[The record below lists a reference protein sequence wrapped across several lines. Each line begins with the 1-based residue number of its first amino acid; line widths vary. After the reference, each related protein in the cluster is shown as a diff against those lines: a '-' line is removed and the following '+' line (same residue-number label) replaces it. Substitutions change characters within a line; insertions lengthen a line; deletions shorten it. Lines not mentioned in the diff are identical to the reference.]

1 MEVNAIIG
9 FISPDRPI
17 ATADVLN
24 INDGYFRFRFPDPEF
39 EARVA
44 EGALAAWHSEVP
56 IAWHP
61 YQHLQLCDINGA
73 IIPGNN
79 GLPLNAY
86 IALSTNLPDGHG
98 GTIQQ
103 NNGLYVFMLQQYI
116 HRIFMLNPDLA
127 GLLNFGRNGPP
138 RFAGFNLQEA
148 TRVATATHMPQP
160 YMFYNNNQVPP
171 NLESKEDF
179 KIHLC
184 PRPEY
189 NYWVLFQLIKFAMY
203 TQRGPNGIYKLKFCI
218 PSRPHNLR
226 SDDSFL
232 IQLDGG
238 SSPGIIIYITGEKV
252 QTVNSVNQYVQTY
265 LRYIKMLDLLFAP
278 LVEDIGNITERVKLP
293 FGNVR
298 YNQLIAYASGTRAY
312 KLNILDGIERNPQVI
327 ALFNTPVWVTDL
339 CRRATNNNANSIS
352 TIKQLFYKNICEDNE
367 KNVLQLARSPLPDPR
382 TISVSVPD
390 VTEGLMAGVK
400 AIMNSFSVGAP
411 GFMRFIGGKRRK
423 RSRRTRRTRRRN
435 INR

>member
-1 MEVNAIIG
+1 MEVNAIVG

-17 ATADVLN
+17 VTNDVLH
-24 INDGYFRFRFPDPEF
+24 INDGYFLFRFPDPEF

-44 EGALAAWHSEVP
+44 NGALAAWHSEAPV
-56 IAWHP
+56 AWHP

-73 IIPGNN
+73 IIPGGG

-86 IALSTNLPDGHG
+86 IASTTDLPNSNGSI
-98 GTIQQ
+98 TRQ
-103 NNGLYVFMLQQYI
+103 NNGLYIFMLQQYI
-116 HRIFMLNPDLA
+116 HRIFMLNPELA
-127 GLLNFGRNGPP
+127 GLLNFGRNSPP
-138 RFAGFNLQEA
+138 RFAVFNLQEA

-160 YMFYNNNQVPP
+160 YMFYNNTLIPP

-203 TQRGPNGIYKLKFCI
+203 TQRGANGIYKLKFCI
-218 PSRPHNLR
+218 PGRPHNLR
-226 SDDSFL
+226 SDDAFL

-238 SSPGIIIYITGEKV
+238 SSPGVIIYITGEKI

-265 LRYIKMLDLLFAP
+265 LRYIKMLGLLFAP
-278 LVEDIGNITERVKLP
+278 VSDLIGNITERVKLP

-312 KLNILDGIERNPQVI
+312 KLNILDGTERNPHI
-327 ALFNTPVWVTDL
+327 ISLFNTPVWVTDL
-339 CRRATNNNANSIS
+339 CHRGTNGNANSIS
-352 TIKQLFYKNICEDNE
+352 TIRQLFYYNICESND
-367 KNVLQLARSPLPDPR
+367 KNVLQLVRSPLPDPR
-382 TISVSVPD
+382 TIGAASPD
-390 VTEGLMAGVK
+390 INEASLLDVRA
-400 AIMNSFSVGAP
+400 AMNSFSVGAP
-411 GFMRFIGGKRRK
+411 GFMRFAGGKRKK
-423 RSRRTRRTRRRN
+423 RSRRTRRRN
-435 INR
+435 LNR